1 MYKISQN
8 SYTVFFDFHHRFS
21 ARLVYDVR
29 RSFSFDPR
37 GKRVREKGEK
47 IGGGGKGRRKT
58 PYYCLSLSTVQHL
71 IRSGLS
77 QSRGCVHVQ
86 ERRVFIGVPPRR
98 AFQS

>member
-29 RSFSFDPR
+29 CSFSFDPR

-47 IGGGGKGRRKT
+47 IGGRRGG
-58 PYYCLSLSTVQHL
+58 
-71 IRSGLS
+71 
-77 QSRGCVHVQ
+77 
-86 ERRVFIGVPPRR
+86 ERRPTTVCLFPRYNI
-98 AFQS
+98 

>member
-47 IGGGGKGRRKT
+47 IGGEGAEKDALL
-58 PYYCLSLSTVQHL
+58 LSVSFHGTT
-71 IRSGLS
+71 
-77 QSRGCVHVQ
+77 
-86 ERRVFIGVPPRR
+86 FN
-98 AFQS
+98 